1 MENKLNKLAA
11 WRTLKSF
18 LNGFN
23 ANEFMHITHTQ
34 CGQPQEH
41 TEVRGRERES
51 SWKLVGQQ

>member
-41 TEVRGRERES
+41 TEVRGRERAV
-51 SWKLVGQQ
+51 WKLVGQQ